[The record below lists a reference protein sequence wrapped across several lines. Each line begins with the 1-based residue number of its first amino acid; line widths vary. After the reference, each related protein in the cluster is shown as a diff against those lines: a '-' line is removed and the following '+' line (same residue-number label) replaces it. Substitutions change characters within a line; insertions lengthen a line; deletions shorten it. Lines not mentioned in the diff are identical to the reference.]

1 MVQRQASVRGKIT
14 RTQKERGVHVSF
26 TRSQD
31 RLFKRVS
38 GVGSKIKENSQCIA
52 INRAWSQ
59 IDTTSKINQYDGDNA
74 ENDRRSS
81 DGEETDEEQRS
92 NFEKSL
98 IIDDEG
104 TLSYAA

>member
-1 MVQRQASVRGKIT
+1 MNG
-14 RTQKERGVHVSF
+14 
-26 TRSQD
+26 
-31 RLFKRVS
+31 VS
-38 GVGSKIKENSQCIA
+38 GLYTGEVNEFKTPYGMGSMRYDDGYIA
-52 INRAWSQ
+52 EGEWRNGTMGMGMEPDRCNEQ
-59 IDTTSKINQYDGDNA
+59 DQYDGDNV